1 MDVEGQDC
9 PPSSVD
15 IKWMMEKPKKY
26 FSVFNT
32 KLYHGDLDHLIVR
45 FTFWKLHRLARQ
57 GHPNYDSNPTLL

>member
-15 IKWMMEKPKKY
+15 ITWMMEEPKKY
-26 FSVFNT
+26 FSVCNP

-45 FTFWKLHRLARQ
+45 FTF
-57 GHPNYDSNPTLL
+57 